1 MINNNI
7 TYIGVVEDNLDP
19 KRLGRVKVR
28 VMDVFDDIPLED
40 LPWASPWKDLSGDN
54 FNIPDIGKIVTVVF
68 DQGKENAPEFIY
80 SQHYNVNLENKIKSI
95 GDSDYQSMKSILF
108 DHKTQFYVNDNDGLM
123 IDYMYNNINLNK
135 DNISLNLKD
144 NNSFLNLGDNSANQQ
159 AILGNHFMDWMGK
172 FLSELQDGGLFNSSG
187 NAMPTPKLTKLIM
200 EFKALKDIKYLS
212 HHVNIVD
219 NDSVKTVI
227 NKEREN
233 IAQYGDSWTSTIET
247 NVLTSKKDEDFKPI
261 PGPNS
266 KFNKNV

>member
-1 MINNNI
+1 
-7 TYIGVVEDNLDP
+7 
-19 KRLGRVKVR
+19 
-28 VMDVFDDIPLED
+28 
-40 LPWASPWKDLSGDN
+40 
-54 FNIPDIGKIVTVVF
+54 
-68 DQGKENAPEFIY
+68 
-80 SQHYNVNLENKIKSI
+80 
-95 GDSDYQSMKSILF
+95 
-108 DHKTQFYVNDNDGLM
+108 
-123 IDYMYNNINLNK
+123 
-135 DNISLNLKD
+135 
-144 NNSFLNLGDNSANQQ
+144 
-159 AILGNHFMDWMGK
+159 
-172 FLSELQDGGLFNSSG
+172 
-187 NAMPTPKLTKLIM
+187 M